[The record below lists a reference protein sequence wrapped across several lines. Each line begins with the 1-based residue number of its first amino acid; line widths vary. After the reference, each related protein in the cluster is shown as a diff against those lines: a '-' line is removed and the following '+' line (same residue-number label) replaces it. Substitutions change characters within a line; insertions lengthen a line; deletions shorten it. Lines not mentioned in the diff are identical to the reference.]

1 MGLKTD
7 QNVASIIEIEDRRMK
22 VTREYR
28 LSLTDKAQAI
38 VDKLSL
44 AEKVSLMSGK
54 VDIESLMA
62 EEARNPNVHYNY
74 IPFGAGGLPQFGV
87 DEMLFCDGPR
97 GVVSGTGQSTCF
109 PVSMLRGATFDRE
122 LETAIGH
129 AVGQE
134 TKAYG
139 GNLYAGVCINL
150 PYNPGW
156 GRSQETYGEESYHL
170 GEMGKALTEGVQEEN
185 VMACV
190 KHYAFNQMEISR
202 FKVSVDTDKR
212 TEREVFLPHFKKVV
226 DAGVASVMSSYNL
239 YEGEKVGHH
248 NYLLNEVLKEEW
260 NFDGF
265 VMSDFFFGIND
276 TVAAANG
283 GQDMEMCGT
292 EFFGPR
298 LVNAVREGQVSESK
312 IDDAALRIVRTILA
326 FTQNDD
332 KAYGTDVLAN
342 QEHVAL
348 ALQAAREGITLIK
361 NQNVLPLDKKTD
373 KKILVLGKLA
383 EKENI
388 GDHGS
393 SRVYPPYVVTPLQGL
408 SKVSPESEL
417 IYYSGEDL
425 AHAKELAEKADAVIF
440 VVGYNYDDE
449 GEYITEDQEN
459 NYTGAVGGDRTKSL
473 GLHEDE
479 VALLKVVGPVNTNST
494 AVLIGGNMIMME
506 DWKDTIGA
514 IMMAYYPGMEGGTAI
529 AEIIF
534 GDVNPSGK
542 LPYVV
547 PFQESDLPQVNWD
560 TESQWYDYYHGYT
573 KLEKEGTVPSV
584 PYGFGLSY
592 TTFETSAARFEV
604 KNQSIEAQVTV
615 TNTGDR
621 SGDEIIQ
628 CYIGFENSSVDRPV
642 KILRGFERVNLAQ
655 GESKTVAITVPFEE
669 LTWFNPDTDQFELE
683 YMEYT
688 VYIGTSSAN
697 DDLLTGIVS
706 LQGESYDV

>member
-44 AEKVSLMSGK
+44 EEKVSLMSGK

-212 TEREVFLPHFKKVV
+212 TEREVFLPHFKKVI

-298 LVNAVREGQVSESK
+298 LINAVREGQVSESK

-479 VALLKVVGPVNTNST
+479 VALLKAVGPVNTNST

>member
-1 MGLKTD
+1 
-7 QNVASIIEIEDRRMK
+7 MK

-44 AEKVSLMSGK
+44 EEKVSLMSGK

-479 VALLKVVGPVNTNST
+479 VALLKAVGPVNTNST

-697 DDLLTGIVS
+697 DDLLAGIVS

>member
-697 DDLLTGIVS
+697 DDLLAGIVS